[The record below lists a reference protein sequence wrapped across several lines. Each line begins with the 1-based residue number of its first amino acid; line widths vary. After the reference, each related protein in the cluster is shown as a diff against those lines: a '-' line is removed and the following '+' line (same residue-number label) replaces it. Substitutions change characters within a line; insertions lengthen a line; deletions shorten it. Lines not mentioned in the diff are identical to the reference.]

1 MPPRLRIECPEWAG
15 HQDPDDAGAWEN
27 DTPRSPLPPG
37 PGSLPSSPS
46 ARKTKSRAARA
57 YHRINSLK
65 DAKVRA
71 GVPASG
77 ATGAALNNHPPAD
90 SAGGCPVPPPSPL
103 WSPFRWSGLPA
114 NAGGRSAA
122 PRPSNWLLP
131 THRQPCAQNALE
143 RPGPPRAP
151 PSPCPHL
158 PFLPQVLVVT
168 DMHRTESAL
177 DPALFQYH
185 QHFESPWQLVGKTH
199 LSEVRPLVQ
208 G

>member
-90 SAGGCPVPPPSPL
+90 SAGGCPVPPPTPL
-103 WSPFRWSGLPA
+103 WSPRPLAWAASKCGWPVGRPQDPAIGCCRLTGSPARRTRWKGPGLHV
-114 NAGGRSAA
+114 
-122 PRPSNWLLP
+122 LLP
-131 THRQPCAQNALE
+131 HPAPTSPSC
-143 RPGPPRAP
+143 PR
-151 PSPCPHL
+151 C
-158 PFLPQVLVVT
+158 
-168 DMHRTESAL
+168 
-177 DPALFQYH
+177 
-185 QHFESPWQLVGKTH
+185 WW
-199 LSEVRPLVQ
+199 
-208 G
+208 